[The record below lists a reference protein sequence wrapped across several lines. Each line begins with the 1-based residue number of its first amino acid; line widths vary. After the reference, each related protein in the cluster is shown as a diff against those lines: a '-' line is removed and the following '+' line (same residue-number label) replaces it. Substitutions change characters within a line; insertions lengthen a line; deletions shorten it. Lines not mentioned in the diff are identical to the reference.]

1 MKIVVLA
8 KQVPDT
14 YGERDLDPT
23 TGRIDRMNADLV
35 IDEICERALE
45 VALAHKDET
54 DAEVVL
60 MTMGPADATTM
71 LRKGLAIGADSAVHI
86 VDDALLGADMLRT
99 SAVLASALEREGF
112 DLVITGNESTD
123 GRGGAMAAMLSER
136 LGLPHATYLNTVE
149 IKGNTVSG
157 ERAGE
162 NNTRTIRAALPAII
176 SVTERM
182 PEARFPTFK
191 GSMRAKKKPIK
202 TLTLAELPVPALTAQ
217 SVVIST
223 SQRPPRQAGTKIID
237 DGSAATQLV
246 DFLTSSRLI

>member
-1 MKIVVLA
+1 MKIVVLV

-14 YGERDLDPT
+14 YGERALDPA
-23 TGRIDRMNADLV
+23 TGRIDRTNADLV

-45 VALAHKDET
+45 VALTHKDET

-60 MTMGPADATTM
+60 MTMGPEDATAM

-86 VDDALLGADMLRT
+86 LDDGLAGADMLRT
-99 SAVLASALEREGF
+99 SAVLAGALEREGF

-123 GRGGAMAAMLSER
+123 GRGGSMAAMISER
-136 LGLPHATYLNTVE
+136 LGLPHATYLNTVG
-149 IKGNTVSG
+149 ISADAVSG

-162 NNTRTIRAALPAII
+162 NNTCTIRAALPAII

-202 TLTLAELPVPALTAQ
+202 TITLADVPVPTTKAQ

-223 SQRPPRQAGTKIID
+223 SQRPQRQAGTKIFD

-246 DFLTSSRLI
+246 EFLTSSRLI

>member
-1 MKIVVLA
+1 MKIVVLV

-14 YGERDLDPT
+14 YGERQLDTT
-23 TGRIDRMNADLV
+23 TGRIDRPDADLV

-45 VALAHKDET
+45 VALTHKDAT

-60 MTMGPADATTM
+60 LTMGPANATTM

-86 VDDALLGADMLRT
+86 VDDGLAGADMLRT
-99 SAVLASALEREGF
+99 SAVLASALERERF

-123 GRGGAMAAMLSER
+123 GRGGSMAAMLSER

-149 IKGNTVSG
+149 ISGTTVSG

-162 NNTRTIRAALPAII
+162 NNTRTIRATLPAIV

-202 TLTLAELPVPALTAQ
+202 TLTLADLPVPTSKGQ

>member
-23 TGRIDRMNADLV
+23 TGRIDRMSADVV

-45 VALAHKDET
+45 AALAHKDET
-54 DAEVVL
+54 DTEVVL

-71 LRKGLAIGADSAVHI
+71 LRRGLAIGADSAVHI
-86 VDDALLGADMLRT
+86 VDDALAGADMLRT

-162 NNTRTIRAALPAII
+162 DNTRTIRATLPAII